1 MARCSLQG
9 LSSFNGEY
17 PVETRKTPLPDRLT
31 ATRVCFVDFL
41 ALGSYSDSLQG
52 EGETGKPGGQGVRQ
66 WTQTN
71 NTPRYRRVFSEK
83 GGWIARVCMC
93 ISMIEQLSFLT
104 SVCLWIYSTCSHEA
118 EGRFPHTRVYTGG
131 LSWSPCPID
140 HWCPR
145 AFDRGSRSVDRG

>member
-83 GGWIARVCMC
+83 GGWIARVWNVYLDDRTVI
-93 ISMIEQLSFLT
+93 ISNFSLSLD
-104 SVCLWIYSTCSHEA
+104 LQYM
-118 EGRFPHTRVYTGG
+118 FP
-131 LSWSPCPID
+131 
-140 HWCPR
+140 
-145 AFDRGSRSVDRG
+145 